1 MMTQLAAAKQKIL
14 TPEMKKIA
22 KDEQIDEIKLMN
34 LVAEGKVVIPKNINH
49 NFENVMGIG
58 KGLRTKI
65 NANIGTS
72 ADCPS
77 VEREIDKL
85 HIAVKAG
92 ADSVMDLSTGG
103 DLKLARKELLKAC
116 PVMMG
121 AVPLYAVAAELAAKD
136 IPTEKMDAD
145 SLLRSIEEQCKEGL
159 DYITVHCGVTKES
172 VARMD
177 NSERTCGIV
186 SRGGSILANW
196 IRKNNKEN
204 PLFEYYDD
212 LLDIAA
218 KYDVTLSLGDG
229 FRPGAI
235 ADATDR
241 PQIDELIIL
250 GELAKRAHQKNVQ
263 AMIEGPGHVPLNQ
276 IETNMILQKRLCNDA
291 PFYILGPLPT
301 DIAPGYD
308 HITCAI
314 GGAIACAAGADF
326 LCYVTPAEHLCLP
339 DEKDVHE
346 GVISAK
352 IAAHIA
358 DIAKGIP
365 GAMERDRQMGI
376 YRKNL
381 DWEGMFS
388 LSLDPETAREKFQK
402 NRDVNSCSMCGKLCA
417 VRIDEKLPT
426 V

>member
-1 MMTQLAAAKQKIL
+1 MTQLEAAKKGIV

-22 KDEQIDEIKLMN
+22 KDEQIEEIKLMN

-77 VEREIDKL
+77 VEREIEKL
-85 HIAVKAG
+85 NVAVKAG

-103 DLKLARKELLKAC
+103 DLKLARRELLKAC

-136 IPTEKMDAD
+136 ILTENMDGET
-145 SLLRSIEEQCKEGL
+145 LLRSIEAQCEEGL

-177 NSERTCGIV
+177 NSDRTCGIV

-212 LLDIAA
+212 LLAIAS

-250 GELAKRAHQKNVQ
+250 GELAKRAYEKNVQ
-263 AMIEGPGHVPLNQ
+263 VIIEGPGHVPLNQ

-346 GVISAK
+346 GVIASK

-365 GAMERDRQMGI
+365 GAIERDRQMGI

-388 LSLDPETAREKFQK
+388 LSVDPETAREKFQK